1 MNLKS
6 GKIINPFPFS
16 YFSKKEIKNKNKIF
30 VKNINP
36 FNIFVKTELLT
47 NFEPILNVYQEQL
60 KQYLHFIINQAKTM
74 RIISSLAGSHLFL
87 KQQ

>member
-1 MNLKS
+1 M
-6 GKIINPFPFS
+6 
-16 YFSKKEIKNKNKIF
+16 F

-60 KQYLHFIINQAKTM
+60 KQYLCFIINQAKTM
-74 RIISSLAGSHLFL
+74 RIISSLAGSYLFL